1 MTVRTHL
8 CGTSQFCACQWSL
21 DTIAVIETATGHSN
35 KVIHGT
41 NLFGTTTPSC
51 CCGQSRTATLRG
63 TGHVVT
69 DWTKANHQA
78 NPIGHSQPSVNFM
91 TPACSSVTQTMWPLT
106 CSYCVNKGQQNC
118 SDSVIKHIGQLNILI
133 LGPSGSRSPNTGQST
148 SVKLFKLL

>member
-1 MTVRTHL
+1 MTPVNFVPANGHWTLLLSLRLPLSTVTRSSMTPTFSGQQLLVVVAVR
-8 CGTSQFCACQWSL
+8 Q
-21 DTIAVIETATGHSN
+21 E
-35 KVIHGT
+35 
-41 NLFGTTTPSC
+41 
-51 CCGQSRTATLRG
+51 TATLRG

-69 DWTKANHQA
+69 NWTKANHQA

-148 SVKLFKLL
+148 SVKFCTPVMLMS